1 MTYQE
6 IFDRLWCDYSHDI
19 KAAHE
24 IHQLFTSAGED
35 VTNDH
40 IALRTFDDPRVDL
53 DVLAQPFIANGY
65 QEMGQYEFKVKKLHA
80 KHYEHKDNPDAPKV
94 FISHLLLSEFS
105 EWAQDFVT
113 RLIDQIP
120 QDILQN
126 SEKLLFAKTPWL
138 PIQYEHYQ
146 KLLTESQYAA
156 WLYAYGYRANH
167 FTINVNHLKKYN
179 SIQKVNDFITSHG
192 FELNV
197 AGGAIKGT
205 PAELLE
211 QSSIRAG
218 SQPVEFT
225 EGVFDIPSCYYEFA
239 KRYLD
244 QQGHVY
250 QGFIAASADKIFEST
265 DTQ

>member
-6 IFDRLWCDYSHDI
+6 IFDRLWRDYSHDI
-19 KAAHE
+19 KAARE
-24 IHQLFTSAGED
+24 IHQLFIGAGEE
-35 VTNDH
+35 VINDH
-40 IALRTFDDPRVDL
+40 IALRTFDDPRIDL
-53 DVLAQPFIANGY
+53 GVLAQSFIANGY
-65 QEMGQYEFKVKKLHA
+65 REKGQYEFKVKKLHA
-80 KHYEHKDNPDAPKV
+80 KHYEHKDNPNAPKV

-105 EWAQDFVT
+105 ESLQGFVT

-120 QDILQN
+120 KDILQN
-126 SEKLLFAKTPWL
+126 PEKLLFAKTPWL

-146 KLLTESQYAA
+146 KLLSESQYAA
-156 WLYAYGYRANH
+156 WLYAYGFRANH

-197 AGGAIKGT
+197 EGGAIKGT

-211 QSSIRAG
+211 QSSTRAG
-218 SQPVEFT
+218 SQPVEFA
-225 EGVFDIPSCYYEFA
+225 EGVFDVPSCYYEFA
-239 KRYLD
+239 KRYPD
-244 QQGHVY
+244 QQGHLY